1 MRGTPSA
8 PLIEDIEWLLDMGE
22 HPLMILQ
29 RLHRTGES
37 VTTAARRQGNRRVEL
52 AFADQAAMERY
63 ARKAKKA
70 AA

>member
-37 VTTAARRQGNRRVEL
+37 VVTAARRQGNRRVEI
-52 AFADQAAMERY
+52 AFADQAARDRY
-63 ARKAKKA
+63 ARKARKIA
-70 AA
+70 